1 MKRLWV
7 DIETSGL
14 DESRHGI
21 VQIAGMVEINN
32 NIEEKFDYKVK
43 LMTGDKITKASI
55 KSHGY
60 SIEQIRT
67 FTPSQEIYKKLLKM
81 FQKYI
86 DPYDKKDKF
95 HLVGYNAYFDY
106 KFLRRFFEKNNFKWF
121 GSYTWFPPT
130 DIMQYANFYF
140 EEQRYTFNNFKLRT
154 VAEHLGKIIDEDSL
168 HDFSYDIELTKFI
181 YDTIRRLSNEKVDL
195 KINIEISRFL

>member
-1 MKRLWV
+1 MPEFKEFYCDL
-7 DIETSGL
+7 ETSGL
-14 DESRHGI
+14 KEDVHGV
-21 VQIAGMVEINN
+21 VQIAGIIKINGQVKA
-32 NIEEKFDYKVK
+32 KFDYKVK
-43 LMTGDKITKASI
+43 LMKGDKITLSSI
-55 KSHGY
+55 EIHGY
-60 SIEQIRT
+60 SIEEIKS
-67 FTPSQEIYKKLLKM
+67 FPSSHRFFNKLLET
-81 FQKYI
+81 FNKYI

-168 HDFSYDIELTKFI
+168 HDSSYDIELTRFI
-181 YDTIRRLSNEKVDL
+181 YDTIRRLSNEKVD
-195 KINIEISRFL
+195 